1 MPSARTYPTKR
12 TGQTPASNS
21 EVRANV
27 QGLGARDN
35 HSETGACNDRMH
47 VGRSY
52 GPAGV
57 ARRSMVLASRREV
70 LLGASGLVLL
80 AMCSPPVSL
89 DPSGQE
95 PWGDGTLWSDG
106 LGWVA

>member
-1 MPSARTYPTKR
+1 MPRAR
-12 TGQTPASNS
+12 TPASNS
-21 EVRANV
+21 ELRALM
-27 QGLGARDN
+27 QGLGAGDN
-35 HSETGACNDRMH
+35 HSDTGASNDRMH
-47 VGRSY
+47 LARSP
-52 GPAGV
+52 GPAIT
-57 ARRSMVLASRREV
+57 RRSVLLASRRKV

-80 AMCSPPVSL
+80 AMCPPPARL

>member
-1 MPSARTYPTKR
+1 MPSARTYPTER
-12 TGQTPASNS
+12 TDKTPASNS
-21 EVRANV
+21 ELRANV

-35 HSETGACNDRMH
+35 HSDTGASNDRMH
-47 VGRSY
+47 LARSS
-52 GPAGV
+52 GPAGIP
-57 ARRSMVLASRREV
+57 RRSVLLASRREV

-80 AMCSPPVSL
+80 AMCPPPASL